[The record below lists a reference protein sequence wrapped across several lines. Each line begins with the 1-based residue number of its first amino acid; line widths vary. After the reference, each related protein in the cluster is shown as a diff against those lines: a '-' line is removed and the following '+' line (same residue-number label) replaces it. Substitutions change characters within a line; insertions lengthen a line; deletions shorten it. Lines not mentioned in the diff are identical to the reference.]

1 MLFLPRVVTTA
12 DDDSNKVV
20 RQLPATSARV
30 VACNVYNAA
39 VILEGYWWWDWISEW
54 LANALVVLSS
64 TAEDGEI
71 EVRISLANAHV
82 VLSSTA
88 EDGEIEVRI
97 SLANALVVLSSTAE
111 DGEIEVQ
118 ISMYPRVQLP
128 AVLFMALMV
137 KVEGRNGGPPS
148 SSTDSILDIINTKEV
163 ERFLAQRR
171 ENTSREERRFL
182 QQNALEDAE
191 ATMHVEEDTQTREP
205 THRSKGNSHEGTLT
219 PESRDDPLPRRNKI
233 LQTFQDGH
241 TVGVDVLVKRYN
253 DSFPYQY
260 NDSFPYQSTDRLS
273 DLSGYSGD
281 KLLKSSKNA
290 LEVTRKEYL
299 KRDWCK
305 TEPLVQKVREDGC
318 LTRTV
323 INRFCYGQ
331 CNSFYI
337 PKNPRRRRNRL
348 RDNDEG
354 KDGEIKE
361 VAAAFKS
368 CAFCKPK
375 LASWITVTL
384 HCPSLVP
391 QLRRKRIQRIKQCKC
406 ITEVLN

>member
-1 MLFLPRVVTTA
+1 MDPPNTVHNTT
-12 DDDSNKVV
+12 
-20 RQLPATSARV
+20 QFTF
-30 VACNVYNAA
+30 AC
-39 VILEGYWWWDWISEW
+39 
-54 LANALVVLSS
+54 
-64 TAEDGEI
+64 
-71 EVRISLANAHV
+71 
-82 VLSSTA
+82 
-88 EDGEIEVRI
+88 
-97 SLANALVVLSSTAE
+97 
-111 DGEIEVQ
+111 Q
-118 ISMYPRVQLP
+118 MYPRVQLP
-128 AVLFMALMV
+128 AVLFIALMI
-137 KVEGRNGGPPS
+137 KVEGRTGGPS

-191 ATMHVEEDTQTREP
+191 ATMNVEEETRARKP
-205 THRSKGNSHEGTLT
+205 THGSKGNSHEGTLT
-219 PESRDDPLPRRNKI
+219 TESRDDPPPRRNKI
-233 LQTFQDGH
+233 LQPFQD
-241 TVGVDVLVKRYN
+241 D
-253 DSFPYQY
+253 
-260 NDSFPYQSTDRLS
+260 LS
-273 DLSGYSGD
+273 DYAGD

-354 KDGEIKE
+354 KDGKIKE

-406 ITEVLN
+406 ITEVFN